1 MNSFISGLNG
11 FIEGFAQGLII
22 MACIKYLWGL

>member
-1 MNSFISGLNG
+1 MNNFLIFLNNFMTG
-11 FIEGFAQGLII
+11 FMQGLII

>member
-1 MNSFISGLNG
+1 MKKFLTLFNEFASG
-11 FIEGFAQGLII
+11 FMQGLII